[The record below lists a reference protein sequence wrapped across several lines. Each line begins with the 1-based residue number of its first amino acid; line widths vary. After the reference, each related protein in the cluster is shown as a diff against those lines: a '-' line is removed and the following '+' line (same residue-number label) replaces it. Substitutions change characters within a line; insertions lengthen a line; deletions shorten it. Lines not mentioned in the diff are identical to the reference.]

1 MISISIPMVGIR
13 RSSIDCGVDRYSMV
27 SVSISMTITISMTI
41 VSISSRLGISGP
53 LAIMVSMSVISI
65 TITMSIVSG
74 GMSISISMGNMSIT
88 MSSISQM
95 SLALVKHQHQP
106 QQQA

>member
-1 MISISIPMVGIR
+1 MVGIR

-27 SVSISMTITISMTI
+27 SVSITMSISMSITI

-53 LAIMVSMSVISI
+53 LAITVSMSVISI

-74 GMSISISMGNMSIT
+74 GMSISISMGNMSIA
-88 MSSISQM
+88 MSAISQM
-95 SLALVKHQHQP
+95 SIAIVSIGVSFSSRLGISGPLA
-106 QQQA
+106 